1 VDGRIWMI
9 DADGTNAREL
19 LSHVPGIQ
27 HPIAWSADG
36 SRLVY
41 SGGQPNGIGLTD
53 GAGSA
58 PELHDLPC
66 PRGADRDPVLSS
78 CQLGMTVALSPNGR
92 RVAYAIWE
100 GTHDRRNT
108 HVTSVLV
115 TLDLG
120 TERVTRLESTASTLP
135 PACDATEGNDW
146 NHDPSWSADGRRLV
160 YARGGGA
167 ASNGSC
173 RGAVLTVDV
182 DDGDLRQVVAPGEVQ
197 GRLHPRWSPDDS
209 SILVGATVGLGG
221 DIYTVRADGTGLRAL
236 TSDGLSDGP
245 TWTRDGRIIFIRWT
259 SPTVHRGAQW
269 VIDLDGGDARPI
281 ETTIPALTAAGC
293 MVCAYPYDFLG
304 SGAPIDPP
312 EARQSQPLR
321 MWETTTL
328 LWQPMSGGQR

>member
-108 HVTSVLV
+108 DVTSVLV

-135 PACDATEGNDW
+135 PACDAMEGNDW
-146 NHDPSWSADGRRLV
+146 NHDPSWSADGSRLV
-160 YARGGGA
+160 YARGGA
-167 ASNGSC
+167 ESNDRC
-173 RGAVLTVDV
+173 QGAVLTVNV
-182 DDGDLRQVVAPGEVQ
+182 DDGELRQVVAPGQVQ
-197 GRLHPRWSPDDS
+197 GRLHPRWSADDS

-221 DIYTVRADGTGLRAL
+221 DIYTVRPDGTGLRAL
-236 TSDGLSDGP
+236 TNDGLSDGP

-259 SPTVHRGAQW
+259 SPTVHRGAHW
-269 VIDLDGGDARPI
+269 IIDADGANARPI

-293 MVCAYPYDFLG
+293 LICAYPYDFLG